1 MEDIMKKALLVIILT
16 AGFLS
21 LFAWE
26 EMVWCKRLLMD
37 EASIHTIQKDETL
50 SRISQ
55 HYYGDARYWRQL
67 ALINRAPDSDLV
79 FPGEHILIP
88 DQETMQKL
96 SRSRSLTSVNAIV
109 ANVKAILDFNEPV
122 EPALPAPSPEPQ
134 MKQETSAQPVPRSKI
149 SPAEQTAGPVPSE
162 NGIPWFV
169 WAMGVIALVA
179 LGWLGLR
186 VRQRRQKS
194 TEDDIDSE
202 RETTRV
208 PVHARENALA
218 KS

>member
-1 MEDIMKKALLVIILT
+1 MKKAVLVIILT

-26 EMVWCKRLLMD
+26 ELVWCKRLLMD

-50 SRISQ
+50 SGISK
-55 HYYGDARYWRQL
+55 HYYGDAHYWRQL

-96 SRSRSLTSVNAIV
+96 SQSRSLTSVNAIV
-109 ANVKAILDFNEPV
+109 ANVKAMLDFNEPV
-122 EPALPAPSPEPQ
+122 EPALPIPSPDPQ
-134 MKQETSAQPVPRSKI
+134 MKQETSAQPLPQSKL
-149 SPAEQTAGPVPSE
+149 SPAEKTVGPVSSE

-169 WAMGVIALVA
+169 WAIGAIVLVA

-186 VRQRRQKS
+186 VYQNRQKS
-194 TEDDIDSE
+194 TIDDVDSE
-202 RETTRV
+202 RETSSV
-208 PVHARENALA
+208 PVRARENALA